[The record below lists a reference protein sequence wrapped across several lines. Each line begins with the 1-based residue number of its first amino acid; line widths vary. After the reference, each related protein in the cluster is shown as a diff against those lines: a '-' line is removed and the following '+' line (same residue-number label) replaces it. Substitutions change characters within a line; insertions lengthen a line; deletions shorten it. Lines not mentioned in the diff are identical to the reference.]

1 MQSAKALAILLL
13 FIFSI
18 IVIFYTM
25 VIKYFGYRIQN
36 KSHRILAII
45 SFSLVYFLSLL
56 FISFFLYLYAN
67 K

>member
-1 MQSAKALAILLL
+1 MQSSKALAILLL

-25 VIKYFGYRIQN
+25 VIRYFGYRIKN

-56 FISFFLYLYAN
+56 LISFFFYLYAN